1 MTMLASSFAVQDTGR
16 LFEPDAILPAQ
27 FYATFRQ
34 NHHREPER
42 RLMVAILED
51 AVSCLSMN
59 PRQCTLQQRKQYEEA
74 RYWVTTDEE
83 SDWIFSFRNIC
94 EALGVDASYLRQG
107 LMRREIAMTMRPASK
122 RRTAKVRGSSQR
134 KKLRLRTGS

>member
-1 MTMLASSFAVQDTGR
+1 MLASSFAIQDTGR

-34 NHHREPER
+34 SHHREPER

-59 PRQCTLQQRKQYEEA
+59 PYQCNPHQRKQYEES
-74 RYWVTTDEE
+74 RRWVTTDEE
-83 SDWIFSFRNIC
+83 SDWIFSFKNIC
-94 EALGVDASYLRQG
+94 EALGLDASYLRQG
-107 LMRREIAMTMRPASK
+107 LMRREIVITMPAAGK